1 VRLIGADG
9 QPLGV
14 VPTQRALALAQSEGF
29 DLIEIAPQATPPVC
43 QIGDYGKY
51 RYKQQ
56 QREKEAKKKQKTI
69 NWKEVRVAPKID
81 EHDLDTKIRTAI
93 RLLDHGDKLKV
104 VVRFRGRE
112 LAHPDRGRTLLMQ
125 MADRLK
131 DHGVVERPPL
141 LEGRQMVMVMNA
153 VRRDATGAV
162 KPAEGPP
169 ATGSA
174 GTQGPPGPGGAPK
187 PVPSTPAGP
196 RPAPA
201 PAAGSAAP
209 TAPRP
214 SPAAA
219 ATPGPAAP
227 RPVPASRPA
236 TAPSAAPRPAAPRP
250 AATRAPRAS

>member
-1 VRLIGADG
+1 MRLIGADG

-81 EHDLDTKIRTAI
+81 EHDLETKIRTAI

-112 LAHPDRGRTLLMQ
+112 LAHPDRGRTLLIQ

-162 KPAEGPP
+162 KPPEAPP
-169 ATGSA
+169 A
-174 GTQGPPGPGGAPK
+174 PGGAPK
-187 PVPSTPAGP
+187 PVPSVPAGP

-201 PAAGSAAP
+201 PAAGNAAP

-227 RPVPASRPA
+227 RPVPAPRPA
-236 TAPSAAPRPAAPRP
+236 TAPRPAAPRP

>member
-1 VRLIGADG
+1 MRLIGANG
-9 QPLGV
+9 QALGV

-69 NWKEVRVAPKID
+69 TWKEVRVAPKID
-81 EHDLDTKIRTAI
+81 GHDLDTKIRTAI
-93 RLLDHGDKLKV
+93 RLLEHGDKLKV

-125 MADRLK
+125 MSERLK
-131 DHGVVERPPL
+131 DHGTVERPPL

-153 VRRDATGAV
+153 VRRDAAAAATAKPDGGTDPVGA
-162 KPAEGPP
+162 A
-169 ATGSA
+169 
-174 GTQGPPGPGGAPK
+174 K
-187 PVPSTPAGP
+187 PVTPAPAGP

-201 PAAGSAAP
+201 PG
-209 TAPRP
+209 
-214 SPAAA
+214 
-219 ATPGPAAP
+219 ATAAP
-227 RPVPASRPA
+227 RPA
-236 TAPSAAPRPAAPRP
+236 APAPRPAPVARATGPSAAPRP